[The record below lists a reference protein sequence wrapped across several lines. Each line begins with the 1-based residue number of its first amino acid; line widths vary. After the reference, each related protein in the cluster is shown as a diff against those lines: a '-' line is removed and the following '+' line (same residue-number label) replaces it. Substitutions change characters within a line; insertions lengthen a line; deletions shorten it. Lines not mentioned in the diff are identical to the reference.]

1 MERLVDEDADK
12 HEQIARDADRVKYV
26 QLTRPA
32 LLAIDRLL
40 TRPLVTLD
48 TTCKDSAACDK
59 TSPTTDPCMPMTQL
73 ICRPFDDRLP
83 HAIHSYMQLKKTNPQ
98 MSACIIMTDTAAVA
112 HVDLLDTMTLLHE
125 FAEGESIFISPSLT
139 DQTPDPTPCPIKVF
153 YDPPCTKQCLGV
165 GIDIAEFDAVVNGAR
180 TTAAMDSAASDCFVT
195 ASAVHRIGLI
205 QNPCPIF
212 KVQVANGPPVMIR
225 TVCTLQVR
233 IQDHKSVVR
242 AYVLPDGLSTVDLLL
257 GRTWLGEYR
266 ANLDFSPK
274 HVWARLHTRGG
285 KQTVVKSRSRASRDC
300 SPHDVVAYAAREDL

>member
-1 MERLVDEDADK
+1 MSFLLYLPDPDKACEVVSDASLLGVGAGLLHDK
-12 HEQIARDADRVKYV
+12 HPIAFYSRKFSPAERNYTTGEQELFGVIC
-26 QLTRPA
+26 A
-32 LLAIDRLL
+32 L
-40 TRPLVTLD
+40 
-48 TTCKDSAACDK
+48 KE
-59 TSPTTDPCMPMTQL
+59 
-73 ICRPFDDRLP
+73 
-83 HAIHSYMQLKKTNPQ
+83 TNPQ
-98 MSACIIMTDTAAVA
+98 MSACIIMADTAAVA